1 MARISLA
8 RFRSLSNAAYTCLF
22 GACFGALFFG
32 AASPTDILYLWLV
45 IGALGIVL
53 AIIKDASVGPV
64 RARAGLL
71 LADALTIAALLLLY
85 LALPAFLGLA
95 RGPLILILAA
105 AHGAIYS
112 RLLYKGRIIAW
123 EA

>member
-1 MARISLA
+1 MARITLA

-22 GACFGALFFG
+22 GACFGAMFFG
-32 AASPTDILYLWLV
+32 AASPADIFYLWLG

-53 AIIKDASVGPV
+53 AIIKDVAVGPPHV
-64 RARAGLL
+64 SAGLL
-71 LADALTIAALLLLY
+71 LADALTVAALLLLY
-85 LALPAFLGLA
+85 ITLPAFLGMA
-95 RGPLILILAA
+95 RGLLILILAA